1 MSSLKFTGERLMPGA
16 LDKTAMEH
24 LHRYAICLEMVK
36 NKNVLDIASGEGYG
50 SFLLA
55 KEASQVI
62 GVDLAQEA
70 IDHARASYPKEN
82 LQFIQGSIL
91 EIPSPD
97 HSFDVVV
104 SFETLEH
111 VSDHEQTFAEIK
123 RVLKPDGILI
133 ISTPEKSVY
142 SDEVNYS
149 NPFHEKELYEWEF
162 RDLIHRYF
170 ENAKVIQQKYVK
182 GSLMVDKDFSST
194 SFRFFTGDFQGFDL
208 RAGFHPEYLVAIC
221 SNQPIATL
229 DMDSLFTNPINEK
242 IMVEEIV
249 AAKIKRLKSGFRYR
263 LIDSIFKPW
272 DLIKSLK
279 NKIS

>member
-1 MSSLKFTGERLMPGA
+1 MPGG

-24 LHRYAICLEMVK
+24 LHRYAICLNLVK
-36 NKNVLDIASGEGYG
+36 NKKVLDIASGEGYG

-70 IDHARASYPKEN
+70 INHAKAAYPKEN
-82 LQFIQGSIL
+82 LQFLQGSIL
-91 EIPSPD
+91 KIPGPD
-97 HSFDVVV
+97 HFFDVVV

-142 SDEVNYS
+142 SDKVNYS
-149 NPFHEKELYEWEF
+149 NPFHEKELYEWEL
-162 RDLIHRYF
+162 RGLISRYF
-170 ENAKVIQQKYVK
+170 ENAIVIQQKYVK
-182 GSLMVDKDFSST
+182 GSLMVSPDSFSS

-208 RAGFHPEYLVAIC
+208 WAGFHPEYLVAIC
-221 SNQPIATL
+221 SNQPIAKL
-229 DMDSLFTNPINEK
+229 DLDSLFTNSIHEK
-242 IMVEEIV
+242 NIIDEIV
-249 AAKIKRLKSGFRYR
+249 DAKIKKLKSGFRYQ
-263 LIDSIFKPW
+263 LIDLIFKPW

-279 NKIS
+279 NKIN